1 MLNQMSIISRLLH
14 FYMKQL
20 QSVDSGKMSQI
31 LLSSDALRRYVSL
44 GNQPVSSELSLVT
57 RVLDAVS
64 SNQILSQQDKL
75 FIVSRIE
82 FVMDTYLS
90 EAVDE
95 MRDCYQRCRK
105 QFQFGLKRIG
115 DKSSIKKCGGD
126 AEELEI
132 PALAFISCLYC

>member
-1 MLNQMSIISRLLH
+1 MI
-14 FYMKQL
+14 
-20 QSVDSGKMSQI
+20 
-31 LLSSDALRRYVSL
+31 
-44 GNQPVSSELSLVT
+44 PVT

-64 SNQILSQQDKL
+64 SNEILSQQDKL

-95 MRDCYQRCRK
+95 MRDYYQRCKK

-115 DKSSIKKCGGD
+115 DKLSIKK
-126 AEELEI
+126 ALEMLKNLNQ
-132 PALAFISCLYC
+132 ALAFISCLYC